1 MEKSKLEEEF
11 KKTQELAEQE
21 IFVALSKVH
30 TALTEAIEISEKYG
44 IPFYASIC
52 PLDQGYRPSS
62 FEEKWGEILNEL
74 SEDNDFYLPEYE
86 GWQHSAVC

>member
-21 IFVALSKVH
+21 IDAALSKAH
-30 TALTEAIEISEKYG
+30 TALKEAMAISEKYG
-44 IPFYASIC
+44 VPFYASIS
-52 PLDQGYRPSS
+52 PLGQGYRPSS
-62 FEEKWGEILNEL
+62 FEEKWGEILDEL
-74 SEDNDFYLPEYE
+74 REYDICLPEYE